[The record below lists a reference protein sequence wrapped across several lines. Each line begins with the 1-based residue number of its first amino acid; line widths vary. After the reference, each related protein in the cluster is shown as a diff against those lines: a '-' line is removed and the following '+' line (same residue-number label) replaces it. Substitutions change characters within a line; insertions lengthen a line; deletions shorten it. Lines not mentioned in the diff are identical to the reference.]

1 MKTILGEWMRHHIFR
16 VAAMGAALLSLN
28 VLTSCGDTETG
39 GPGTALSTPGPTSSA
54 GSSPG
59 STITSPPQ
67 ETCAAFLPSSPCTT
81 YTGVSGTANSKDLP
95 WVASGDIKAQLNSVN
110 GEVQLTVTTRCG
122 PMSGPATLSGNRLTV
137 RGIATGAMGC
147 IGEDGNQ
154 QLWVL
159 EFLKRP
165 IEQTFSQDT
174 LAWKSGTDTLSFK
187 SN

>member
-1 MKTILGEWMRHHIFR
+1 
-16 VAAMGAALLSLN
+16 
-28 VLTSCGDTETG
+28 
-39 GPGTALSTPGPTSSA
+39 
-54 GSSPG
+54 
-59 STITSPPQ
+59 
-67 ETCAAFLPSSPCTT
+67 
-81 YTGVSGTANSKDLP
+81 
-95 WVASGDIKAQLNSVN
+95 
-110 GEVQLTVTTRCG
+110 
-122 PMSGPATLSGNRLTV
+122 MSGPATLSGNRLTV
-137 RGIATGAMGC
+137 SDIATGAMGC